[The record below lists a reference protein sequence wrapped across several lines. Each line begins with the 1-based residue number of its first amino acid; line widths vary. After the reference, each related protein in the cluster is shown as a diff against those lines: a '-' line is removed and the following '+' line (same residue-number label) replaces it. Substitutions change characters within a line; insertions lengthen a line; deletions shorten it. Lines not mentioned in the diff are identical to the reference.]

1 MSDTPEK
8 KKRGVRLAPEEA
20 WEMVTK
26 SHTGIYTTLKKDGT
40 PIALPVWYVV
50 LDNIIWMST
59 PERSKKVVRIGN
71 NPRSSFLV
79 ESGELWRELK
89 AVHLTGSSDM
99 PEVSDELAKRIRE
112 AMDAK
117 YGAFRTKT
125 SAMPDSAKAT
135 YAKSVTIRFT
145 PDERIVSWSNAQIM
159 G

>member
-1 MSDTPEK
+1 MSETPEK

-20 WEMVTK
+20 WEMVTN

-59 PERSKKVVRIGN
+59 PERSKKVTRIKN
-71 NPRSSFLV
+71 NSRSSFLV

-89 AVHLTGSSDM
+89 AVHLTGTSDM
-99 PEVSDELAKRIRE
+99 PDVSDELAHRIRE
-112 AMDAK
+112 AMDVK
-117 YGAFRTKT
+117 YGAYRTKT

-135 YAKSVTIRFT
+135 YAKSVTIRFA

>member
-1 MSDTPEK
+1 MSETPEK
-8 KKRGVRLAPEEA
+8 KKGVRLSAEEA
-20 WEMVTK
+20 WEMVTN
-26 SHTGIYTTLKKDGT
+26 SHTGIFTTMKKDGT

-59 PERSKKVVRIGN
+59 PVRSKKVTRIKN

-89 AVHLTGSSDM
+89 AVHLTGTADM
-99 PEVSDELAKRIRE
+99 PEVSEEISQRIRE
-112 AMDAK
+112 AMDNK
-117 YGAFRTKT
+117 YGAYRTKT

-135 YAKSVTIRFT
+135 YAKSMTIRFT

>member
-1 MSDTPEK
+1 MSESPEK

-20 WEMVTK
+20 WEMVTN

-59 PERSKKVVRIGN
+59 PERSKKVTRIKN
-71 NPRSSFLV
+71 NSRSSFLV

-89 AVHLTGSSDM
+89 AVHLTGTSDM
-99 PEVSDELAKRIRE
+99 PLISDELAQRIRE
-112 AMDAK
+112 AMDGK
-117 YGAFRTKT
+117 YGAYRTKT

>member
-1 MSDTPEK
+1 MSETPEK
-8 KKRGVRLAPEEA
+8 KKGVRLSAEEA
-20 WEMVTK
+20 WEMVTN
-26 SHTGIYTTLKKDGT
+26 SHTGIFTTMKKDGT

-59 PERSKKVVRIGN
+59 PVRSKKVTRIKN

-89 AVHLTGSSDM
+89 AVHLTGTADM
-99 PEVSDELAKRIRE
+99 PEVSEEISQRIRE
-112 AMDAK
+112 AMDNK
-117 YGAFRTKT
+117 YGAYRTKT

>member
-1 MSDTPEK
+1 MSETPEK
-8 KKRGVRLAPEEA
+8 KKGVRLSAEEA
-20 WEMVTK
+20 WEMVTT
-26 SHTGIYTTLKKDGT
+26 SHTGIFTTMKKDGT

-59 PERSKKVVRIGN
+59 PVRSKKVTRIKN

-89 AVHLTGSSDM
+89 AVHLTGTADM
-99 PEVSDELAKRIRE
+99 PEVPEEISQRIRE
-112 AMDAK
+112 AMDNK
-117 YGAFRTKT
+117 YGAYRTKT